1 MNNDDNDDLDDI
13 GNLNINLEVDK
24 KDNPLKYVVNSK
36 KKELLKNSIN
46 DNFIENEK
54 KRKKRKKIQ

>member
-24 KDNPLKYVVNSK
+24 KDNPLKYS
-36 KKELLKNSIN
+36 S
-46 DNFIENEK
+46 
-54 KRKKRKKIQ
+54 